1 VMPGDTVRQLL
12 VRCRSRPLRQMCLRH
27 QRSAAG
33 CAAFTTRCGLLQ
45 AFDAG
50 VVVPWMMMPAVCA
63 CSLLQVNEMLGK
75 PLFDCNRVMERW
87 RDGPADGSCG

>member
-1 VMPGDTVRQLL
+1 
-12 VRCRSRPLRQMCLRH
+12 
-27 QRSAAG
+27 
-33 CAAFTTRCGLLQ
+33 
-45 AFDAG
+45 
-50 VVVPWMMMPAVCA
+50 MMMPAVCA